1 MSSSMKKIIIVIAV
15 FLVLAGGFFILSSS
29 NKTVNQP
36 KTSTQTTPID
46 PLSIFLA
53 QNKAGADVAEAYRF
67 AEENPQG
74 VLSKVKCYCG
84 CLEKEPDQKHDNNRE
99 CFFNK
104 DGSFDLMG
112 LNCGLC
118 IKTALTAKEMLSQG
132 KTVEEIAKYVDE
144 RWGK

>member
-1 MSSSMKKIIIVIAV
+1 MSSSKKKIIAL
-15 FLVLAGGFFILSSS
+15 FFVLLTLSVGFFMFSSS
-29 NKTVNQP
+29 KKTTVLPQTPQP
-36 KTSTQTTPID
+36 TIQAD
-46 PLSIFLA
+46 ALSAFLA
-53 QNKAGADVAEAYRF
+53 QNNASADIAEAYRF
-67 AEENPQG
+67 AKENPQG

-84 CLEKEPDQKHDNNRE
+84 CLEQEQKHDNNRE

-118 IKTALTAKEMLSQG
+118 VKTALTAKEMLSQG
-132 KTVEEIAKYVDE
+132 KTVEEISDYVDT